1 MTWSDVRI
9 NNVCEEDSKKSF
21 EGRASPPCTPGLP
34 IQNNALVARKADIK
48 TFVNVNGGSL
58 IALGQ
63 SR

>member
-1 MTWSDVRI
+1 M
-9 NNVCEEDSKKSF
+9 SF
-21 EGRASPPCTPGLP
+21 EGRASPPCTPGIP